1 MKSAVTLILGQAESI
16 SRTPRGDENFVDLV
30 KAEIMNTKAE
40 GNEEENSV
48 DLMKAEIMNT
58 KAEGRLKEN
67 FVDV

>member
-1 MKSAVTLILGQAESI
+1 
-16 SRTPRGDENFVDLV
+16 
-30 KAEIMNTKAE
+30 MNTKAE